1 MDKQAVGATKNFVGD
16 VVSVAKKDLV
26 PGDMLDGEGGR
37 TVWGR
42 LMPAE
47 NSISINALPIGL
59 AHKVKLMKKVKKG
72 EVISQ
77 NDVTSPID
85 SNALVLRK
93 EMENDFIEGKNL

>member
-1 MDKQAVGATKNFVGD
+1 
-16 VVSVAKKDLV
+16 
-26 PGDMLDGEGGR
+26 MLDGEGGR

-47 NSISINALPIGL
+47 NSIAINALPIGL
-59 AHKVKLMKKVKKG
+59 AHKVKLTKEVKKG

-93 EMENDFIEGKNL
+93 EMENDFVKGKNL

>member
-1 MDKQAVGATKNFVGD
+1 M
-16 VVSVAKKDLV
+16 
-26 PGDMLDGEGGR
+26 PGDTLDGEGGR

-47 NSISINALPIGL
+47 NSISVNALPIGL
-59 AHKVKLMKKVKKG
+59 AHKVKLRKEVKKG

-85 SNALVLRK
+85 SNALNLRK
-93 EMENDFIEGKNL
+93 EMENDFIKGKNL

>member
-1 MDKQAVGATKNFVGD
+1 MLEKLCWT
-16 VVSVAKKDLV
+16 KKDLM

-59 AHKVKLMKKVKKG
+59 AHKVKLIKKVKKG

-93 EMENDFIEGKNL
+93 EMENDLIKGKNL